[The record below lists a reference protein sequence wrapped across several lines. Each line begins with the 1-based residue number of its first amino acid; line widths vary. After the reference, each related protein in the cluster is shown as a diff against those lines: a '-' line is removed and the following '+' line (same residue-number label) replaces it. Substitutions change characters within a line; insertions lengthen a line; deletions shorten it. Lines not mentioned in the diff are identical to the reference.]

1 MELIEIALNS
11 SSLAKETNKARPF
24 NPFLCAASEGMRRLL
39 LEVQQQ
45 VEGYESHYKVRT
57 RARKAA
63 DQETFE
69 RILESL
75 ICDLCISVL
84 QPQYDAIHLPMSNKV
99 LRSKSRYK
107 GLALGKTLPNIID
120 VLIAEEMGFAGLK
133 KGYSEFKIVDEN
145 LNVAFAGGQ
154 QSTLWAGEKLL
165 SRIKRFD
172 ITYDDIKQDETE
184 EVIIVRAVKEK
195 AETKGKL
202 VEYTDTNETNNLRG
216 EIKEINSWIQSSSIT
231 SDQDSI
237 NSFDTRLRRIFNNND
252 INHGGRLY
260 GGFWQYMTSTDR
272 LGHILIDEE
281 SVIELDYGQMSLMI
295 LYGMVGERPEEG
307 DLYDLC
313 AYGISKEYRKGIKK
327 CIQAIINSSKLPSK
341 VPKGTRKLL
350 PASCSMPDILRAVQ
364 LKHSLI
370 FSLMTADI
378 GMELF
383 RKESD
388 ILVDVLLTLKGK
400 GIVALPIHD
409 AVIVKEE
416 DKQETIIVMKDV
428 FKKHT
433 GLTPNVTLDKY

>member
-1 MELIEIALNS
+1 
-11 SSLAKETNKARPF
+11 
-24 NPFLCAASEGMRRLL
+24 
-39 LEVQQQ
+39 
-45 VEGYESHYKVRT
+45 
-57 RARKAA
+57 
-63 DQETFE
+63 
-69 RILESL
+69 
-75 ICDLCISVL
+75 
-84 QPQYDAIHLPMSNKV
+84 
-99 LRSKSRYK
+99 
-107 GLALGKTLPNIID
+107 
-120 VLIAEEMGFAGLK
+120 MGFAGLK
-133 KGYSEFKIVDEN
+133 KGYSKFKIGDDN

-165 SRIKRFD
+165 SRIKRFN

-195 AETKGKL
+195 TETTGRL
-202 VEYTDTNETNNLRG
+202 VEYEDTNEINNLRD
-216 EIKEINSWIQSSSIT
+216 EIKEINTWLQDASI
-231 SDQDSI
+231 SNDQGALNLNDR
-237 NSFDTRLRRIFNNND
+237 RLRRIFNNND
-252 INHGGRLY
+252 IVHGGRLY

-295 LYGMVGERPEEG
+295 LYGMVEEQPEKS
-307 DLYDLC
+307 DLYDLN
-313 AYGISKEYRKGIKK
+313 AYGISNEYRKGIKK
-327 CIQAIINSSKLPSK
+327 CIQAIINSPKIPSK

-350 PASCSMPDILRAVQ
+350 PARCSMSDILRAVQ

-370 FSLMTADI
+370 YFWMTSDI

-388 ILVDVLLTLKGK
+388 ILVDVLLKLKGK

-428 FKKHT
+428 FKEHT
-433 GLTPNVTLDKY
+433 GLMPNVTLDKL

>member
-11 SSLAKETNKARPF
+11 SSQAKETNKARPF
-24 NPFLCAASEGMRRLL
+24 NPFLCASSEGMRALL

-45 VEGYESHYKVRT
+45 VEGYESHYKLRK

-69 RILESL
+69 RILEAL

-133 KGYSEFKIVDEN
+133 KGYSKFKIVDEN

-165 SRIKRFD
+165 SRIKRFG
-172 ITYDDIKQDETE
+172 ISHNDIKHDETE
-184 EVIIVRAVKEK
+184 EVIIIRAVKEK
-195 AETKGKL
+195 TETTGRL
-202 VEYTDTNETNNLRG
+202 VEYVETNKTNNLRD
-216 EIKEINSWIQSSSIT
+216 EIREINSWLQSATVT
-231 SDQDSI
+231 SDHDSI
-237 NSFDTRLRRIFNNND
+237 NSFDTHLRRIFNNND
-252 INHGGRLY
+252 IAHGGRLY
-260 GGFWQYMTSTDR
+260 GGFWQYMTSKDR

-281 SVIELDYGQMSLMI
+281 GVIELDYGQMSLMI
-295 LYGMVGERPEEG
+295 LYGMVGKRPKEG
-307 DLYDLC
+307 DLYDLT
-313 AYGISKEYRKGIKK
+313 AYGISNEYRKGIKK
-327 CIQAIINSSKLPSK
+327 CIQAIINNSKVPSK

-350 PASCSMPDILRAVQ
+350 PARCSMSDILKAVQ

-370 FSLMTADI
+370 YSLMTSDI

-433 GLTPNVTLDKY
+433 SLTPNVTLDKL

>member
-1 MELIEIALNS
+1 MELIEIAPKS
-11 SSLAKETNKARPF
+11 SSQAKETNKARPF
-24 NPFLCAASEGMRRLL
+24 NPFLCAASDEMRALL

-45 VEGYESHYKVRT
+45 VEGYESHYKLRK

-84 QPQYDAIHLPMSNKV
+84 QPQYDAIYLPLSNQV

-133 KGYSEFKIVDEN
+133 KGYSKFKIGDEN
-145 LNVAFAGGQ
+145 LNIAFVGGQ

-172 ITYDDIKQDETE
+172 ISYDDIRQDKTE

-202 VEYTDTNETNNLRG
+202 VEYIDTNETNNLRD

-272 LGHILIDEE
+272 L
-281 SVIELDYGQMSLMI
+281 VIY
-295 LYGMVGERPEEG
+295 
-307 DLYDLC
+307 
-313 AYGISKEYRKGIKK
+313 
-327 CIQAIINSSKLPSK
+327 
-341 VPKGTRKLL
+341 
-350 PASCSMPDILRAVQ
+350 
-364 LKHSLI
+364 
-370 FSLMTADI
+370 
-378 GMELF
+378 
-383 RKESD
+383 
-388 ILVDVLLTLKGK
+388 
-400 GIVALPIHD
+400 
-409 AVIVKEE
+409 
-416 DKQETIIVMKDV
+416 
-428 FKKHT
+428 
-433 GLTPNVTLDKY
+433 

>member
-1 MELIEIALNS
+1 MELIKIALNS
-11 SSLAKETNKARPF
+11 SSQAKETNKARPF
-24 NPFLCAASEGMRRLL
+24 NPFLCANSEGMRGLL

-45 VEGYESHYKVRT
+45 VEGYESHFQLRK

-84 QPQYDAIHLPMSNKV
+84 QPQYDAIHLPLSNQV

-107 GLALGKTLPNIID
+107 GLALGKTLPDIIN

-133 KGYSEFKIVDEN
+133 KGYSKFKISDEN
-145 LNVAFAGGQ
+145 LNIAFAGGQ

-172 ITYDDIKQDETE
+172 ISYDDIRQDETE

-195 AETKGKL
+195 TETTGRL
-202 VEYTDTNETNNLRG
+202 VEYEDTFETNNLRD
-216 EIKEINSWIQSSSIT
+216 EIVEINTWLQDASI
-231 SDQDSI
+231 SNDQGAL
-237 NSFDTRLRRIFNNND
+237 NSNDRRLRRIFNNND
-252 INHGGRLY
+252 ITHGGRLY

-281 SVIELDYGQMSLMI
+281 SIIELDYGQMSLMI

-307 DLYDLC
+307 DLYDLT
-313 AYGISKEYRKGIKK
+313 AYGISNEYRKGIKK
-327 CIQAIINSSKLPSK
+327 CIQAIINSSKIPSK

-350 PASCSMPDILRAVQ
+350 PARCSMSDILRAVQ

-370 FSLMTADI
+370 YSLMTSDI

-388 ILVDVLLTLKGK
+388 VLVNVLLTLKGK
-400 GIVALPIHD
+400 GVVALPIHD

-428 FKKHT
+428 FKEHT
-433 GLTPNVTLDKY
+433 GLTPNVTIDKL

>member
-1 MELIEIALNS
+1 LELIEIALNS
-11 SSLAKETNKARPF
+11 SSQAKETNKARPF
-24 NPFLCAASEGMRRLL
+24 NPFLCANSEGMRGLL

-45 VEGYESHYKVRT
+45 VEGYEIHYQLRK
-57 RARKAA
+57 RARRAA

-84 QPQYDAIHLPMSNKV
+84 QPQYDAIHLPLSNQV

-120 VLIAEEMGFAGLK
+120 VLIAEEMGFAGLM
-133 KGYSEFKIVDEN
+133 KGYSKFKISDEN
-145 LNVAFAGGQ
+145 FNIAFDGGQ
-154 QSTLWAGEKLL
+154 QSTLWADEKLL

-172 ITYDDIKQDETE
+172 ISYDDIRQDETE

-195 AETKGKL
+195 NKTKGGL
-202 VEYTDTNETNNLRG
+202 VEYEDTFETNNLRD
-216 EIKEINSWIQSSSIT
+216 EIREINSWLQSATIT
-231 SDQDSI
+231 ADHDSI
-237 NSFDTRLRRIFNNND
+237 NSFETRLRRIFNNND

-295 LYGMVGERPEEG
+295 LYGMLGERPEEG
-307 DLYDLC
+307 DLYDLS
-313 AYGISKEYRKGIKK
+313 AYGISNEYRKGIKK
-327 CIQAIINSSKLPSK
+327 CIQAIINSPKIPSK

-350 PASCSMPDILRAVQ
+350 PAMCSMSEILSAVQ

-370 FSLMTADI
+370 YSLMTSDI

-428 FKKHT
+428 FKEHT
-433 GLTPNVTLDKY
+433 GLIPNVTLDKL